1 MGDLVLRALPDLS
14 LTSDPSWDR
23 LNSKLGRKGPRLTP
37 SLTCRL
43 RWDLLDLG
51 ALQVNYR
58 NISHQVVDYY
68 KIVCL
73 QVSEDPPDL
82 KGSWDLRETPETPGL
97 PDLLDYKGSPDCPA

>member
-1 MGDLVLRALPDLS
+1 MGDLALRALPVLS

-51 ALQVNYR
+51 ALQV
-58 NISHQVVDYY
+58 
-68 KIVCL
+68 
-73 QVSEDPPDL
+73 SEDPLDL
-82 KGSWDLRETPETPGL
+82 KGSWDLRETQETRGL
-97 PDLLDYKGSPDCPA
+97 PDLLDYKGSPDCPV

>member
-1 MGDLVLRALPDLS
+1 MGDLALRALPDLS

-58 NISHQVVDYY
+58 EIFLTMLLMIN
-68 KIVCL
+68 L

-82 KGSWDLRETPETPGL
+82 KGSWDLRETQETRDLPGL
-97 PDLLDYKGSPDCPA
+97 LDFKGSPDCPV